1 MIVRSK
7 FMQLIA
13 LSALVVIATVI
24 AACSEFIE
32 EEATPALTVAP
43 TATVEA
49 VVEPTEEVVADTPAE
64 VEASA
69 KLVTA
74 EWMVENLDDDDVVVI
89 DLRKEEDYAAGHI
102 PGALRLTPNPVFQE
116 EDANGVAGMLPS
128 SDHIASALS
137 DLGIESS
144 DTVVFYDGFSNLWA
158 SRALWALDV
167 YGHGDTRLIDGSWN
181 YWSANELE
189 SSTETPEVTASS
201 YAFTGEPN
209 LDIIAGWEEVLTSV
223 DDPSKIVCD
232 ARSPEEFSGKD
243 VRAAAGGHIPE
254 AQNVNWNR
262 AVDEQGVFLPAA
274 ELQEIYDGEG
284 IQGDQVVF
292 TLCQTAVRATH
303 SWFVLQE
310 LLGYETVK
318 VYDGSWTEWGNR
330 TDLPITTR

>member
-1 MIVRSK
+1 MISRSK
-7 FMQLIA
+7 FLQLIT

-24 AACSEFIE
+24 AACSSE
-32 EEATPALTVAP
+32 EDATQVPAATVA
-43 TATVEA
+43 A
-49 VVEPTEEVVADTPAE
+49 VVEPNEEVVADTPAE
-64 VEASA
+64 VEAST
-69 KLVTA
+69 KLVNA
-74 EWMVENLDDDDVVVI
+74 DWMLENLDNDDVVVI
-89 DLRKEEDYAAGHI
+89 DLRGEEDYAAGHI

-116 EDANGVAGMLPS
+116 EDENGVAGMLPAA
-128 SDHIASALS
+128 DHIAMALS
-137 DLGIESS
+137 DLGIEAS

-158 SRALWALDV
+158 SRALWAMDV
-167 YGHGDTRLIDGSWN
+167 YGHEDSRLLDGSWN

-189 SSTETPEVTASS
+189 SSTETPAVTAST

-209 LDIIAGWEEVLTSV
+209 LSIIAGWEEVLTSV
-223 DDPSKIVCD
+223 EDPSKIVCD

-243 VRAAAGGHIPE
+243 VRADAGGHIPE
-254 AQNVNWNR
+254 AGNVNWNR
-262 AVDEQGVFLPAA
+262 AVNEQGVFLPVAD
-274 ELQEIYDGEG
+274 LREIYEGEG
-284 IQGDQVVF
+284 IEGDKVVF